1 MRQRL
6 LLAVC
11 GAVAAA
17 AIVTPAVVAQ
27 IEGGDRGVAAVDSS
41 NDFEVSGVQVDVTAS
56 TAEEARLLGWRE
68 AQRKGWAMLTQRL
81 GVGAGGVS
89 DGTLDSIVN
98 SVVIGDEQIGPNRY
112 IARLGILFDRER
124 TSGLLGIALYQDRS
138 PPMVVVPVVWEGGTG
153 AVFEQ
158 RSAWQEAWARYRTSS
173 SDIDYIRPAGTGPDP
188 LLLNVGQTERPD
200 RAWWRRVID
209 SYGGSDVLMPVARL
223 ARQWPGG
230 PVVGRFEARHGPD
243 NRLIGSFAL
252 RVNNAAGL
260 PALLDAAV
268 KRLDDLYQQ
277 ALRTGYLRA
286 DPGLN
291 YIAPPTA
298 LPTALP
304 TDVATDTGDLALDGA
319 VVTQFTVQY
328 ESPDVAAVSA
338 AEASLR
344 AIGGVRGATTSSLAL
359 GGVSLMSV
367 TFAGDADTFRG
378 ALEARGWQVF
388 GSGSTLRIR
397 RAPQLL
403 PPDIAPD
410 NGATG

>member
-6 LLAVC
+6 LFLVC
-11 GAVAAA
+11 GAVTAA

-41 NDFEVSGVQVDVTAS
+41 NDFEVTGIQVDITAP
-56 TAEEARLLGWRE
+56 TAEEARLAGWRE

-81 GVGAGGVS
+81 GAAAAGVS
-89 DGTLDSIVN
+89 DGTLDSIVS

-124 TSGLLGIALYQDRS
+124 TAGLLGLALYQDRS
-138 PPMVVVPVVWEGGTG
+138 PPMVVVPITWEGGTG
-153 AVFEQ
+153 AAFEQ

-188 LLLNVGQTERPD
+188 LLLNVGQSERPD

-209 SYGGSDVLMPVARL
+209 AYGGSDVLLPTARL

-230 PVVGRFEARHGPD
+230 PIVGRFEARHGPD
-243 NRLIGSFAL
+243 NRLIGTFAL
-252 RVNNAAGL
+252 RVNTAAGL
-260 PALLDAAV
+260 PALLDTAV

-277 ALRTGYLRA
+277 ALRGGYLRA

-291 YIAPPTA
+291 YVAPPAA
-298 LPTALP
+298 LPTAEP
-304 TDVATDTGDLALDGA
+304 TDASGDDLDTVLDGLPA
-319 VVTQFTVQY
+319 TQFTLQY
-328 ESPDVAAVSA
+328 ESPDAAAVSA

-344 AIGGVRGATTSSLAL
+344 AVAGVRGATTSSLAL
-359 GGVSLMSV
+359 GGVSLMSI
-367 TFAGDADTFRG
+367 TYAGDADALRS
-378 ALEARGWQVF
+378 ALEARGWQVL
-388 GSGSTLRIR
+388 GSGTTLRIR

-403 PPDIAPD
+403 PPGIAPPA
-410 NGATG
+410 GQP